1 MGLRPEARKNMAS
14 EYDDL
19 FDFYIKLY
27 DDEIAR
33 FRSLDTKIARYL
45 SAYSI
50 LVALMGFVGVSLRFL
65 LRDPGSNVL
74 ISVNYG
80 FLACVFV
87 AYSMG
92 LYHMISA
99 LKVQDLARF
108 AYDQSM
114 IEFFAKHKRNEIKYA
129 LVRNA
134 KKAIEYN
141 VSVGN
146 EKSAKM
152 AKAINWS
159 FSPCTMM
166 LLVASILLAV
176 YNSCCS
182 SIL

>member
-1 MGLRPEARKNMAS
+1 MAS
-14 EYDDL
+14 KYDEL

-33 FRSLDTKIARYL
+33 FRSLDAKIGRYL

-65 LRDPGSNVL
+65 LHDPGSNVL
-74 ISVNYG
+74 VSVNYV

-87 AYSMG
+87 AYFIG
-92 LYHMISA
+92 FYHMIRA

-114 IEFFAKHKRNEIKYA
+114 IEFFVNHKRNEIKYA

-134 KKAIEYN
+134 KEAIEYN
-141 VSVGN
+141 ALVGD

-152 AKAINWS
+152 AKAIRWL
-159 FSPCTMM
+159 FYTMT
-166 LLVASILLAV
+166 LLVASILLTV
-176 YNSCCS
+176 YNSCCRSIAS
-182 SIL
+182 S

>member
-1 MGLRPEARKNMAS
+1 MAS
-14 EYDDL
+14 KYDDL

-33 FRSLDTKIARYL
+33 FRSLDAKIGRYL

-50 LVALMGFVGVSLRFL
+50 LVALIGFVGVSLRFL

-74 ISVNYG
+74 VSVNYV

-87 AYSMG
+87 AYFIG
-92 LYHMISA
+92 FYHMIRA

-114 IEFFAKHKRNEIKYA
+114 IEFFVNHKRNEIKYA

-134 KKAIEYN
+134 KEAIEYN
-141 VSVGN
+141 ALVGD

-152 AKAINWS
+152 AKAIIWS
-159 FSPCTMM
+159 FSPYTMM
-166 LLVASILLAV
+166 LLAASILLAV